1 MIWSLGKVHVYI
13 HVNLY
18 FKYLLWSLIQCSWSI
33 INKRKQP
40 TKVKKL
46 DKDKLWRM
54 DIKVKKWIKIKF
66 GKLRK

>member
-1 MIWSLGKVHVYI
+1 MVVIEKQKNEDPVKAVVVKKSVA
-13 HVNLY
+13 
-18 FKYLLWSLIQCSWSI
+18 I